1 MYVQFSEEKIW
12 MYHCTIS
19 IMTEVKKKISE
30 MKTGGRNKELL
41 FDFAEDDVNYYSQI
55 LRMGYSI
62 YPLQE

>member
-1 MYVQFSEEKIW
+1 

-62 YPLQE
+62 YPFQE